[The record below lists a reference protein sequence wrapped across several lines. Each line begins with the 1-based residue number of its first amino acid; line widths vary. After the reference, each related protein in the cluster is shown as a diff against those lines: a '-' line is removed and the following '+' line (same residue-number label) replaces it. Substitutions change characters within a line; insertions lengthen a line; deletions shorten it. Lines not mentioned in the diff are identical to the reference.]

1 MITENGML
9 RKAPP
14 LQKPQGWVTQRQRP
28 SFLETDSAQPF
39 DLPMAILLE
48 YLLERFFEAGEGAK
62 AV

>member
-1 MITENGML
+1 MECSENPTLAKTARMGHPTSEAQLPRNGL
-9 RKAPP
+9 RPA
-14 LQKPQGWVTQRQRP
+14 
-28 SFLETDSAQPF
+28 F